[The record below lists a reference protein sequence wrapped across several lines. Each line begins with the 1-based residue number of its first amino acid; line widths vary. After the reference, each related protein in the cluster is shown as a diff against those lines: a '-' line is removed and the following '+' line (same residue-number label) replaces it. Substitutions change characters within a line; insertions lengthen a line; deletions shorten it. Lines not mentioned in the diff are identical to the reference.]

1 MYLACVL
8 LLEKPTRH
16 MLGLTGKSNATSCLS
31 ETLLKVK
38 SSLRSIVLLYSES
51 ILSWLRIISGFFISI
66 SVSPGSKTFLGLNIV
81 TGLSLVMKYF
91 LPLCAL
97 WQTNF
102 QFWNSLKTHLA
113 KSMLDFNCPL
123 YPISGD
129 ISARNID
136 PSVVRSTSLDKSAI
150 ASLMKMLLPIMKHTN
165 SMKSLERF
173 KVSGFGDAINSLSTF
188 AYFFSSLLCSS
199 SCSFVL

>member
-66 SVSPGSKTFLGLNIV
+66 SVSPGSKTFLGLNI
-81 TGLSLVMKYF
+81 
-91 LPLCAL
+91 
-97 WQTNF
+97 
-102 QFWNSLKTHLA
+102 
-113 KSMLDFNCPL
+113 
-123 YPISGD
+123 
-129 ISARNID
+129 
-136 PSVVRSTSLDKSAI
+136 PS
-150 ASLMKMLLPIMKHTN
+150 
-165 SMKSLERF
+165 
-173 KVSGFGDAINSLSTF
+173 
-188 AYFFSSLLCSS
+188 
-199 SCSFVL
+199 